1 MRSEGDQF
9 CRRICLIDTVN
20 RAVPSDMAVDI
31 GTVLQAEEFIRSQD
45 TGVLLGCEVSPGSFN
60 DTTIGRAMD
69 SIYSAC
75 TWKVFSQVAFR
86 AASEFVG
93 ELDMRHV
100 HFDTTSISVWG
111 DKYSAGEDGLQVTY
125 GHSKDKRPDLKQFM
139 LRMLCVHRNIP
150 LLGGVKTATHQMSGS
165 TTGN

>member
-1 MRSEGDQF
+1 
-9 CRRICLIDTVN
+9 
-20 RAVPSDMAVDI
+20 MAVDI
-31 GTVLQAEEFIRSQD
+31 GTVVQAMVIDTLSGRSPLYMLEEFIRNQD

-69 SIYSAC
+69 AIYSAC
-75 TWKVFSQVAFR
+75 TEKVFSQVAFR

>member
-1 MRSEGDQF
+1 
-9 CRRICLIDTVN
+9 
-20 RAVPSDMAVDI
+20 MAVDI

-111 DKYSAGEDGLQVTY
+111 DKYSAGEDGLVSSGCSDSPVLKFHRRCNFK
-125 GHSKDKRPDLKQFM
+125 GHACQALQD
-139 LRMLCVHRNIP
+139 
-150 LLGGVKTATHQMSGS
+150 GGVESRFS
-165 TTGN
+165 TRCERN